1 MAVTNNDGMYS
12 YLDQLSTQEL
22 EDLLQKDMETA
33 DGGDPDMVM
42 YILEVIEKR
51 EGGADKETA
60 TTALKDFF
68 ATYATPEGE
77 GLQLYPS
84 GEAESIH
91 APLEPEK
98 VSHRKRSHKTILR
111 KALLI
116 AATLACAFVLAA
128 CSVGGFAR
136 FFQMVG
142 KWTSEVFT
150 FENAYKGEIPQE
162 VGTKAPQP
170 QEDVQYSRIED
181 ALAAYGITEKV
192 VPTKLPE
199 GLKIETVEVIPFES
213 NNSVNFCALYQSDTN
228 YLTLQVRQLADQHDE
243 KFEKSEGEVNKYTR
257 DGIVHYFYMNMDS
270 NCVTWFNDN
279 LECFIDTDL
288 TADDLTAVIDSI
300 YER

>member
-1 MAVTNNDGMYS
+1 MAVTNSADMYS

-22 EDLLQKDMETA
+22 EALLQKDAEDP
-33 DGGDPDMVM
+33 DGGDLDMVM
-42 YILEVIEKR
+42 YIMEVIEKR
-51 EGGADKETA
+51 EGGVDKTAAAD
-60 TTALKDFF
+60 ALKDFF
-68 ATYATPEGE
+68 SAYATPEGE

-91 APLEPEK
+91 VPLEPEK
-98 VSHRKRSHKTILR
+98 ASRRKKSHKTILR

-116 AATLACAFVLAA
+116 AAALACALVLAA

-162 VGTKAPQP
+162 IGTNAPQP

-199 GLKIETVEVIPFES
+199 GLEIETVEVIPFES
-213 NNSVNFCALYQSDTN
+213 NNSVNFCALYQSDTS
-228 YLTLQVRQLADQHDE
+228 YLILQIRQIASQHDE
-243 KFEKSEGEVNKYTR
+243 KFEKDEGEVAKYIR
-257 DGIVHYFYMNMDS
+257 DGIPHYFYENVGS
-270 NCVTWFNDN
+270 SCITWFNGN
-279 LECFIDTDL
+279 LECVIDTDL
-288 TADDLTAVIDSI
+288 PKDCLIAVVDSI

>member
-1 MAVTNNDGMYS
+1 M
-12 YLDQLSTQEL
+12 
-22 EDLLQKDMETA
+22 
-33 DGGDPDMVM
+33 
-42 YILEVIEKR
+42 
-51 EGGADKETA
+51 
-60 TTALKDFF
+60 
-68 ATYATPEGE
+68 
-77 GLQLYPS
+77 
-84 GEAESIH
+84 
-91 APLEPEK
+91 
-98 VSHRKRSHKTILR
+98 
-111 KALLI
+111 
-116 AATLACAFVLAA
+116 
-128 CSVGGFAR
+128 
-136 FFQMVG
+136 
-142 KWTSEVFT
+142 FT
-150 FENAYKGEIPQE
+150 FENAYKGEVPQE
-162 VGTKAPQP
+162 IGTNAPQP

-199 GLKIETVEVIPFES
+199 GLEIETVEVIPFES